1 MSTGIFSIGNS
12 ALNAAYT
19 ALRTA
24 GNNIANVNTPGYT
37 RQTVVLSPQVASF
50 VGGNYVGQGV
60 AVADVRRTYSDFLTG
75 QAHQA
80 TSASAQAD
88 MRSTQLAQVAGLFN
102 NQTTGIGAAIENFF
116 AAVQDLTQRP
126 GDAAARQQMVS
137 AGNLLA
143 QRFNDVGSRLQE
155 MRTGTDRQLR
165 LEADVV
171 NRSTQEIAVLND
183 KIALARGNGASPNDL
198 LDRRD
203 AAIRQLNESV
213 RVTSVMQD
221 DGSVNLFLGN
231 GQPLVVG
238 AQANTFSLR
247 TDPVDPQSIQVGVQA
262 RGGAFLVVE
271 PESIGGGK
279 IAGLMQFRSEDL
291 PAIENDLG
299 RIAIAISSEFNTQHR
314 LGNDASGAPGGNFF
328 APLSMLAV
336 AARTNGNAAT
346 SASVTLADAAQ
357 LQSSDYRLDY
367 DGTNYRL
374 TRLADDTSWT
384 SATPSFTQD
393 GLNITLAN
401 TPPAA
406 GDQFM
411 IRPFAAASR
420 DLTMAVQRGSEV
432 AAANPVQVTMPATN
446 LGSLVVDDL
455 AVVAGTPPAPLR
467 NPNLTNAVSVVFTS
481 ASAYEIRSGATVL
494 SSGTYASGGTIAFN
508 GWSMTVRG
516 TPSANDTLNLGAN
529 VGGTGDNRNALKL
542 AALADRQLIDGASI
556 TGGFANTIAR
566 LGGAAE
572 GANVFSLAQDAI
584 RENAVAAE
592 SAAGGVNLDEEAT
605 KLIQYQQQYQ
615 AAAKIIAVGRTIFDE
630 ILALGR

>member
-12 ALNAAYT
+12 ALAAAYT

-37 RQTVVLSPQVASF
+37 RQTVVLAPQVASF

-60 AVADVRRTYSDFLTG
+60 AVGDVRRTYNDFLTG
-75 QAHQA
+75 QAHQS

-88 MRSTQLAQVAGLFN
+88 TRSTQLAQVAGLFN
-102 NQTTGIGAAIENFF
+102 NQSTGIGAAIDNFF

-165 LEADVV
+165 LEADAV

-203 AAIRQLNESV
+203 AAIRKLNESV
-213 RVTSVMQD
+213 RVTSVTQD

-238 AQANTFSLR
+238 SQANAFSLR

-279 IAGLMQFRSEDL
+279 IAGLMQFRTDDL

-328 APLSMLAV
+328 TPLSMLAV

-346 SASVTLADAAQ
+346 TASVTLADASQ
-357 LQSSDYRLDY
+357 LQSSDYRIDY
-367 DGTNYRL
+367 DGTDYRL
-374 TRLADDTSWT
+374 TRLADDVSWT

-393 GLNITLAN
+393 GLTFALAN

-411 IRPFAAASR
+411 VRPFAAASR
-420 DLTMAVQRGSEV
+420 DLTMALQRGSEV

-467 NPNLTNAVSVVFTS
+467 NPALTNAVSVVFTS

-494 SSGTYASGGTIAFN
+494 SSGTYSSGGTIAFN

-516 TPSANDTLNLGAN
+516 TPSPNDTLNLGAN

-542 AALADRQLIDGASI
+542 AALANRPLIDGASV

-572 GANVFSLAQDAI
+572 GASVFSQAQDSI

>member
-12 ALNAAYT
+12 ALAAAYT

-80 TSASAQAD
+80 TSASSQAD
-88 MRSTQLAQVAGLFN
+88 ARSTQLAQVAGLFN
-102 NQTTGIGAAIENFF
+102 NQTTGIGAAIDNFF
-116 AAVQDLTQRP
+116 AAVQDLAQRP

-238 AQANTFSLR
+238 SQANTFSLR

-271 PESIGGGK
+271 PESLGGGK
-279 IAGLMQFRSEDL
+279 IAGLMQFRTDDL
-291 PAIENDLG
+291 PAVENDLG
-299 RIAIAISSEFNTQHR
+299 RIALAISSEFNTQHR

-346 SASVTLADAAQ
+346 TASVTLADASQ

-374 TRLADDTSWT
+374 TRLADDASWT

-467 NPNLTNAVSVVFTS
+467 DPNLTNAVSVVFTS

-494 SSGTYASGGTIAFN
+494 SSGTYTSGGTIAFN

-516 TPSANDTLNLGAN
+516 TPSPNDTLNLGAN
-529 VGGTGDNRNALKL
+529 VGGIGDNRNALKL
-542 AALADRQLIDGASI
+542 AALAGRQLIDGASI